1 MRMRHQWVRTTVVT
15 AALAMGLAAC
25 QTVPVIRTEMAPG
38 ANLAQY
44 RTYDYFDKL
53 STDRRGYTTITT
65 RSVENAI
72 DREMRARGFVRG
84 PNPDLKINFNIAKR
98 DKVTSRPGPGY
109 GFGFGGWRS
118 SYGYGLGYSSHSDV
132 ETVTEGTLTLDL
144 VDRTKN
150 ELVWTGSAVRTLD
163 SKVLDQPQ
171 KAIDQAVNLIFAK
184 YPAPAAALPAAQ

>member
-1 MRMRHQWVRTTVVT
+1 MDIGKQWMRTAVVT
-15 AALAMGLAAC
+15 AVLALGLAAC
-25 QTVPVIRTEMAPG
+25 ETVPVIRTEMAPG
-38 ANLAQY
+38 ANLSQY

-84 PNPDLKINFNIAKR
+84 PDPDLKINFNIAKR

-118 SYGYGLGYSSHSDV
+118 SYGYGIGYSSHSDV

-144 VDRTKN
+144 VDRAKN

-163 SKVLDQPQ
+163 TKVLDQPQ

-184 YPAPAAALPAAQ
+184 YPAAAAQPVAQ